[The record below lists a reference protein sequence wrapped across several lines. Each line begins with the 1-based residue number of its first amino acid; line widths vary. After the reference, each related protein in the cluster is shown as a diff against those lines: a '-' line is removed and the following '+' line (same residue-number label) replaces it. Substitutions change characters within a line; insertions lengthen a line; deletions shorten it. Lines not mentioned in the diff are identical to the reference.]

1 MERVGGERRALVAP
15 RGAKRHERTAEVDH
29 DHDPHG
35 DEDPPGR
42 IHLGMGPDQA
52 AYGQPGHEEP
62 EDREERRL
70 GQSREVLGFAVSVGV
85 GAIGGPAGH
94 PDCKEREQRRDE
106 VCAGVDRLGQEAE
119 AVRPEADAEL
129 DRDEDARG
137 DDRHERGAPLRG
149 HGLNPACP
157 NASSGLCPCS
167 GRPPDR
173 ECAAQLRPSSRSWGA
188 AVATEAASRSR
199 GRDVAA
205 WPRRAREHPA
215 RAERAAGSAR
225 GGPASSARTLD
236 AVLKSAGP
244 REDPRA
250 SSACCTRSAGSA
262 RA

>member
-1 MERVGGERRALVAP
+1 MERVGGERRASVAP
-15 RGAKRHERTAEVDH
+15 RGAKRHERTGEVDH

-52 AYGQPGHEEP
+52 AYGQSGHEEP
-62 EDREERRL
+62 EAGEERRL
-70 GQSREVLGFAVSVGV
+70 GQGREVLGLAVSVGV

-137 DDRHERGAPLRG
+137 DDRHERGASLRG

-167 GRPPDR
+167 RSAPGH
-173 ECAAQLRPSSRSWGA
+173 EFAAQLRPSSRSWGA
-188 AVATEAASRSR
+188 AGKGGKRRAARTVLDVRPSGGAPHPAASERQAPAHAGAGQEREETRRSL
-199 GRDVAA
+199 
-205 WPRRAREHPA
+205 E
-215 RAERAAGSAR
+215 ER
-225 GGPASSARTLD
+225 
-236 AVLKSAGP
+236 GP
-244 REDPRA
+244 RGDPRA
-250 SSACCTRSAGSA
+250 SSACCTRSAGCA